1 MRTKTPA
8 VGVDTAT
15 GVALLPNG
23 IRVDSAAW
31 FAWLA
36 APSTTSFAY
45 PILAPEQGY
54 IVGFLTLRREPR
66 TRGGLYWSAYW
77 HVGRRVHKAYV
88 GPAERVTAARLH
100 AVATA
105 LRAQV
110 GSLTASPPP
119 DQGKEGAL
127 PGRD

>member
-1 MRTKTPA
+1 
-8 VGVDTAT
+8 
-15 GVALLPNG
+15 VALLPSG
-23 IRVDSAAW
+23 VRVDSAAW

-36 APSTTSFAY
+36 APTTTSFAY
-45 PILAPEQGY
+45 PMLNPEQGY
-54 IVGFLTLRREPR
+54 IDGFLTLRREPR

-88 GPAERVTAARLH
+88 GSAERVTAARLH

-110 GSLTASPPP
+110 AGGTASPATSPE
-119 DQGKEGAL
+119 KEPLL
-127 PGRD
+127 PRRD

>member
-1 MRTKTPA
+1 MRTKTPV

-15 GVALLPNG
+15 GVALLPSG

-45 PILAPEQGY
+45 PVLAPEQGY

-100 AVATA
+100 AVATS
-105 LRAQV
+105 LRAKV
-110 GSLTASPPP
+110 EGRSASPAPSL
-119 DQGKEGAL
+119 GKEKTL
-127 PGRD
+127 RRRD